1 LGPSSAFPLAA
12 KEGIGSLAVSRTP
25 QLTNVNMSK
34 GVVSMAQQYKIV
46 NRWIDT
52 LILNVKGQM
61 PKELANQLQQYQ
73 D

>member
-1 LGPSSAFPLAA
+1 
-12 KEGIGSLAVSRTP
+12 
-25 QLTNVNMSK
+25 
-34 GVVSMAQQYKIV
+34 MAQQYKIV